1 MIGLSLRQGEV
12 SMRIAIT
19 GAGGQ
24 LGQALQRRLAAEHEL
39 VALSHADL
47 DLADPVCIEQL
58 AASRADLV
66 IHPAAFTNV
75 DGCAREPERAY
86 RVNTLGTK
94 YVALA
99 CQRLDAPLVY
109 ISTNEVFDGAG
120 GRTYYEYDQAAPINP
135 YGWSKWGGEQAVRET
150 LARFYICR
158 VAWLFGGARNFVRT
172 IQRLGA
178 EREEL
183 AVVADEV
190 GSPTYAPDVADGVA
204 KLIAQPAYG
213 TYHLVNQGVCSRFE
227 FAQAILRRSGLDR
240 VRLTPI
246 ALADYKRDSTVPP
259 HTPLRNAAAAALGVS
274 LRPWQEALEEFLGA
288 SAS

>member
-1 MIGLSLRQGEV
+1 
-12 SMRIAIT
+12 MRIAIT

-39 VALSHADL
+39 VPLTHADL
-47 DLADPVCIEQL
+47 DLADPACIERL
-58 AASRADLV
+58 AATAADLV

-99 CQRLDAPLVY
+99 CRQLGAPLVY

-120 GRTYYEYDQAAPINP
+120 GRAYYEYDQAAPVNP
-135 YGWSKWGGEQAVRET
+135 YGWSKWGGEQAARET
-150 LARFYICR
+150 LAQCYICR
-158 VAWLFGGARNFVRT
+158 VAWLFGGERNFVRT

-183 AVVADEV
+183 SVVADEV
-190 GSPTYAPDVADGVA
+190 GSPTYAPDVADAVA
-204 KLIAQPAYG
+204 RLVARPVYG
-213 TYHLVNQGVCSRFE
+213 TYHLVNQGACSRLE
-227 FAQAILRRSGLDR
+227 LAQAVLRLSGLER
-240 VRLTPI
+240 VRLRPI
-246 ALADYKRDSTVPP
+246 ALADYKRDSRVPP
-259 HTPLRNAAAAALGVS
+259 HTPLRNSAAAALGVT
-274 LRPWQEALEEFLGA
+274 LRPWQEALEAFLAKREG
-288 SAS
+288 